1 MGHSGFLLFRAFW
14 GCVLCSSPGPA
25 HLVLLSGGRP
35 PCPPAIASTSSGD
48 MFALSDDF
56 ASPEPAALLS
66 PVHLC
71 PQAKVRFSGGPPRD
85 LMAGGSKW

>member
-14 GCVLCSSPGPA
+14 GVCCAPLLALPTLSSSQVADP
-25 HLVLLSGGRP
+25 S
-35 PCPPAIASTSSGD
+35 PCPPAIAYISSGD

-71 PQAKVRFSGGPPRD
+71 PQAKVRFSGGPLRD
-85 LMAGGSKW
+85 LMAGGE